1 MPGADDHAAI
11 GEHPVQLA
19 GLPDPAVRR
28 RQAQVPLHSD
38 QPFPTVGRALLAA
51 GPRLLDMFRVH
62 MDIPGRRSGPG
73 MSEQLL
79 DREQV
84 HPRQIELAGAKVPQD
99 MRCQLPRPAR
109 QVLRGGDG
117 QSPSE
122 YLCGYSTWTFAVL
135 TSGQAA

>member
-1 MPGADDHAAI
+1 
-11 GEHPVQLA
+11 
-19 GLPDPAVRR
+19 
-28 RQAQVPLHSD
+28 
-38 QPFPTVGRALLAA
+38 
-51 GPRLLDMFRVH
+51 

-122 YLCGYSTWTFAVL
+122 YLCGYSTAGAVEIL
-135 TSGQAA
+135 AFGGNSGAPILV